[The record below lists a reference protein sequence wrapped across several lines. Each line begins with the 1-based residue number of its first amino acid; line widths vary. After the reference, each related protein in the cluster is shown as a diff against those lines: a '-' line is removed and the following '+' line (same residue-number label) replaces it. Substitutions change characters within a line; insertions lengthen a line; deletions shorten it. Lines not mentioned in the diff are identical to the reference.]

1 MTISTRFPSPIRP
14 DDIAGLNRS
23 PRCTNRRTFLLA
35 AGSLGLLA
43 GVVGCSKPSTRPVA
57 LIYRGRASCA
67 GCSEAVATVLQH
79 CPTSFRTVFC
89 GPDEEVP
96 LSARSLAG
104 ATVYAQPGGGRVEPA
119 WRRMREHADDIRN
132 WVHGGGH
139 YLGFCL
145 GAYLAAASPGF
156 ALLPGNTSQYIT
168 SPGATVDT
176 TDDTVIP
183 VFWRGKPQHMFFQ
196 DGPVFQLNA
205 DADANVLAT
214 YDNNEPAAL
223 VVPYGSGWVG
233 VVGPH
238 PEADQSWY
246 RDAGLTNPDGI
257 RPDLSYD
264 LIETTVHTAA
274 PTKTG

>member
-1 MTISTRFPSPIRP
+1 
-14 DDIAGLNRS
+14 
-23 PRCTNRRTFLLA
+23 
-35 AGSLGLLA
+35 
-43 GVVGCSKPSTRPVA
+43 
-57 LIYRGRASCA
+57 
-67 GCSEAVATVLQH
+67 
-79 CPTSFRTVFC
+79 
-89 GPDEEVP
+89 
-96 LSARSLAG
+96 
-104 ATVYAQPGGGRVEPA
+104 
-119 WRRMREHADDIRN
+119 MREHADDIRN
-132 WVHGGGH
+132 WVHDGGH

-145 GAYLAAASPGF
+145 GAYLAAATPGF

-176 TDDTVIP
+176 TDDAVIP
-183 VFWRGKPQHMFFQ
+183 VLWRGKPRHMFFQ

-205 DADANVLAT
+205 DADVLAT
-214 YDNNEPAAL
+214 YDNGEPAAL

-257 RPDLSYD
+257 RPDLCYD
-264 LIETTVHTAA
+264 LIETTVHTSA